1 MKYLVM
7 IGFITGNKEYVEGQF
22 LEEKDMPKKS
32 KTWLI
37 KQGIIVKKT
46 PAELKKEQEALME
59 SLNMKRAR
67 NVITVLTSLML
78 TQIEQQILQRVQHL
92 EKVIKNLS

>member
-22 LEEKDMPKKS
+22 LEEKDIPKKS

-46 PAELKKEQEALME
+46 PAELKKEQEVLME

-67 NVITVLTSLML
+67 N
-78 TQIEQQILQRVQHL
+78 
-92 EKVIKNLS
+92 EKGHFVADNPDTPVNEAWVKEEE

>member
-1 MKYLVM
+1 MYEVKISFMVGDSSFEVGDRLDD
-7 IGFITGNKEYVEGQF
+7 
-22 LEEKDMPKKS
+22 KDIPKKS

-67 NVITVLTSLML
+67 N
-78 TQIEQQILQRVQHL
+78 
-92 EKVIKNLS
+92 EKGHFVADNPDTPVNEAWVKEEE